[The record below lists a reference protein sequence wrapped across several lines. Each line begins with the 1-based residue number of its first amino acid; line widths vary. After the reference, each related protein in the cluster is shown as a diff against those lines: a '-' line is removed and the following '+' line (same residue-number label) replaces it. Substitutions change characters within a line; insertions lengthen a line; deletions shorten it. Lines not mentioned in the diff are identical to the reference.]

1 MAELNFLGNDDV
13 ASKRGSGKGR
23 YTRYISAVVGIVDD
37 IRSAIDGSDKDCA
50 VISVDNI
57 KATIEMTDKSETAVH
72 RGLKFALWK
81 HDIIV
86 DVGDHATGRVFIFRH
101 KTDDD
106 KLPDSLA
113 KLL

>member
-1 MAELNFLGNDDV
+1 MAELDFLENEDV

-23 YTRYISAVVGIVDD
+23 YTRYIGAVTSIVDD
-37 IRSAIDGSDKDCA
+37 IRSAIDDSDKDCA
-50 VISVDNI
+50 VISVSNI
-57 KATIEMTDKSETAVH
+57 TETIEMVGKSEAAVH

-81 HDIIV
+81 HDIVV
-86 DVGDHATGRVFIFRH
+86 DVGDHSTGRVFVFKY